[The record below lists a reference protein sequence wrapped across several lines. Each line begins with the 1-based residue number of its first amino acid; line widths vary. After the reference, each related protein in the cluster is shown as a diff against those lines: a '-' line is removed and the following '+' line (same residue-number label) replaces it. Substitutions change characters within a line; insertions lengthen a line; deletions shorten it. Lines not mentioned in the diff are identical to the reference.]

1 MRLGAECRKRRV
13 SLRKRKDDF
22 MGSSFNIRESCVLE
36 RFMTEFYCLSSTCI
50 LYTDFWCRYL
60 SMLISKNFP

>member
-13 SLRKRKDDF
+13 SMRKRKDDF
-22 MGSSFNIRESCVLE
+22 MGSSFNIRESYVLE

-50 LYTDFWCRYL
+50 LYYRL
-60 SMLISKNFP
+60 LV